1 MLPSRYYRASRGLKS
16 GAAVNALAAQ
26 QRVARTFAHEVII
39 FSATPPTVLP
49 LQTRQIDLLRVLGV
63 RDLKLSL

>member
-1 MLPSRYYRASRGLKS
+1 M
-16 GAAVNALAAQ
+16 NALAAQ